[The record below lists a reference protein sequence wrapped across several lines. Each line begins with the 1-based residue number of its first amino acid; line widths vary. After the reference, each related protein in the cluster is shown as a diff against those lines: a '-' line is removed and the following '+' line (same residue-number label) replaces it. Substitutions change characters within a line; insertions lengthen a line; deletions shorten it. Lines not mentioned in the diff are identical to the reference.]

1 MNGNRVSQQM
11 HKNFMKLFP
20 LHVEIVLTF
29 LNLSLLVGVLDE
41 IEKDIFTMRQRE
53 RKKKLNLF
61 WQISVNPQVGE
72 NLLQKAAEPLSIRQC
87 MRINLLS

>member
-1 MNGNRVSQQM
+1 
-11 HKNFMKLFP
+11 
-20 LHVEIVLTF
+20 
-29 LNLSLLVGVLDE
+29 
-41 IEKDIFTMRQRE
+41 MRQRE